1 MISQPLT
8 IIRTNK
14 LGKPY
19 VQNSDP
25 STTNR
30 VAENDIW
37 LNPDDGTM
45 KTWNGESWDEM
56 QFGESALMDDCIS
69 NRVIA
74 NDISASK
81 ITTGILQSQTS
92 GVYIDMETGEAY
104 LTKLQMGGEIEGNI
118 IAMSS
123 NGLTRV
129 RLRGKEGDR
138 DVTAGIIFEQREATE
153 IEGWENAGQ
162 IYFGYN
168 NRMTYSMVQAYSIGV
183 YSPNK
188 PTMGYYQGTDD
199 GYVWRAVSSD
209 YLKASMQ
216 TFHGLRLVERN
227 SLSDSFTDV
236 VPVMNAIGNCMSGT
250 AIVVDGIVTCTYEMN
265 EVMRLDFNLK
275 VTTSGSGSSAF
286 GISPTLLR
294 ALNSNIPTITPIS
307 GGTLQMFNSSGALSV
322 ANIGASMIASN
333 GLWTPSRLISGSQTA
348 FNESDI
354 ASGYTLVGTCYGTYS
369 MGD

>member
-14 LGKPY
+14 FSKPY

-45 KTWNGESWDEM
+45 KTWNGKSWDEM

-81 ITTGILQSQTS
+81 ITTGILQSQAG

-168 NRMTYSMVQAYSIGV
+168 SRMTYSMVQAYSIGV

-199 GYVWRAVSSD
+199 GFLWRAVSSD
-209 YLKASMQ
+209 YLKAAML
-216 TFHGLRLVERN
+216 TYHGVRLVERN
-227 SLSDSFTDV
+227 STSENFANV
-236 VPVMNAIGNCMSGT
+236 PPVMVAEGNCMSG
-250 AIVVDGIVTCTYEMN
+250 ASIVVNGIVTCTYEMN
-265 EVMRLDFNLK
+265 DIMRLDFNLR
-275 VTTSGSGSSAF
+275 VTTVGSSSSAF

-294 ALNSNIPTITPIS
+294 SLNSEIPAIAPIS
-307 GGTLQMFNSSGALSV
+307 GGTLQMFNASGALMV
-322 ANIGASMIASN
+322 ANIGSSMLAQN
-333 GLWTPSRLISGSQTA
+333 GLWTPSRLVSGVQTA

-354 ASGYTLVGTCYGTYS
+354 ASGYTLVGTCYGKYS
-369 MGD
+369 VGD

>member
-56 QFGESALMDDCIS
+56 QFGESALMDDCVS

-81 ITTGILQSQTS
+81 ITTGILQSQTG

-138 DVTAGIIFEQREATE
+138 DVTAGIIFEQRETTE

-168 NRMTYSMVQAYSIGV
+168 NRMTYCMVQAYSIGV
-183 YSPNK
+183 YSPSK

-199 GYVWRAVSSD
+199 GFLWRAVSSD
-209 YLKASMQ
+209 YLKAAML
-216 TFHGLRLVERN
+216 TYHGVRLVERN
-227 SLSDSFTDV
+227 STSDIFADV
-236 VPVMNAIGNCMSGT
+236 PPVMVAEGNCMSGT
-250 AIVVDGIVTCTYEMN
+250 SIVVNGIVTCTYEMN
-265 EVMRLDFNLK
+265 DIMRLDINLK
-275 VTTSGSGSSAF
+275 VTTIGSGTSSF

-294 ALNSNIPTITPIS
+294 SLNADIPAITPIS
-307 GGTLQMFNSSGALSV
+307 GGTLQMFNASGALMV
-322 ANIGASMIASN
+322 ANIGSSMLAQN
-333 GLWTPSRLISGSQTA
+333 GLWTPSRLVSGVQTA
-348 FNESDI
+348 FDESDF
-354 ASGYTLVGTCYGTYS
+354 SSSYTLVGTCYGKYS
-369 MGD
+369 VGD